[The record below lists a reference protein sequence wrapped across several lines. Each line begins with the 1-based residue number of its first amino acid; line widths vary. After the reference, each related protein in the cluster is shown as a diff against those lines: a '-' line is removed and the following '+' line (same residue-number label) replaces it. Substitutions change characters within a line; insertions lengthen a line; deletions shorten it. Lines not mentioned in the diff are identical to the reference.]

1 MITQNILIT
10 LIFCVT
16 TQAFALIHAP
26 DQYQK
31 ITDSRGRGQSEVA
44 GIINIREVIPGV
56 LYRSGKSI
64 TNKFG
69 PLSDESL
76 TKLCKQDFS
85 TAFYDYNRGSDHN
98 VPCGTNQVSLK
109 IRPILNSDKNLHE
122 QLATVYLAI
131 KQGLGPVMSS
141 CDAAHHASGYVSA
154 AALIQFCGYTNQQ
167 ALAYWIKNT
176 DGDSNYPKV
185 KAKVLAF
192 RPYSDLQISNVRCFK
207 P

>member
-1 MITQNILIT
+1 MKT
-10 LIFCVT
+10 LIALILLT
-16 TQAFALIHAP
+16 SNAFALVHAP

-31 ITDSRGRGQSEVA
+31 ITDSRGRGPGQVSDIV
-44 GIINIREVIPGV
+44 NLREVIPGV

-64 TNKFG
+64 GNKFG
-69 PLSDESL
+69 PLSDASL
-76 TKLCKQDFS
+76 VKLCKEGYS
-85 TAFYDYNRGSDHN
+85 TAFYDYKRGQDHN

-109 IRPILNSDKNLHE
+109 IRPSLAGEKYVRD
-122 QLATVYLAI
+122 QLATIYTAI
-131 KQGLGPVMSS
+131 KQGLGPVITS
-141 CDAAHHASGYVSA
+141 CDAGHHASGYISA

-176 DGDSNYPKV
+176 DGDSNYPSV

-192 RPYSDLQISNVRCFK
+192 RPYNDLLISAKCFK

>member
-1 MITQNILIT
+1 MKT
-10 LIFCVT
+10 LIALLLLT
-16 TQAFALIHAP
+16 SNAFALVHAL

-31 ITDSRGRGQSEVA
+31 ITDSRGRGPGQVSDIV
-44 GIINIREVIPGV
+44 NLREVIPGV

-64 TNKFG
+64 GNKYG
-69 PLSDESL
+69 PLSDASL
-76 TKLCKQDFS
+76 VKLCKEGYS
-85 TAFYDYNRGSDHN
+85 TAFYDYKRGSDHN

-109 IRPILNSDKNLHE
+109 IRPSLAGDKNVYD
-122 QLATVYLAI
+122 QLATIYSTI
-131 KQGLGPVMSS
+131 KHGLGPVITS
-141 CDAAHHASGYVSA
+141 CDAGHHASGYISA
-154 AALIQFCGYTNQQ
+154 TALIQFCGYTNQE

-192 RPYSDLQISNVRCFK
+192 RPYSDLQISSVRCFK